1 MKGLTSSIQ
10 FPSHFELC
18 HQCFLIGDANGPP
31 YLSKPYQVVLEKL
44 QIAFALAVTQQS
56 ILEFLHLSHPERNIN
71 KYKNIL
77 IVKCKEAFFQ
87 QKYNVFFMA

>member
-31 YLSKPYQVVLEKL
+31 YLSKPYQVVLEKQ
-44 QIAFALAVTQQS
+44 QIAFAHAVTQQS
-56 ILEFLHLSHPERNIN
+56 ILESLHLSHPERHIN
-71 KYKNIL
+71 DNQNRM
-77 IVKCKEAFFQ
+77 VVECKKAFLLQ
-87 QKYNVFFMA
+87 